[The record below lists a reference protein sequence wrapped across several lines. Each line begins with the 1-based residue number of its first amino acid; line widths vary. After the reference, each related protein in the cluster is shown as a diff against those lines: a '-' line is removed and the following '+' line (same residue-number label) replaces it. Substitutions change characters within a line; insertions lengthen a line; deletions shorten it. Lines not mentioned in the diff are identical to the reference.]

1 MEYLH
6 IDILKGCVKMT
17 GEERRAYIQKCITEA
32 DAPVSGLTLAGKLG
46 VSRQVIVQDIALLRA
61 SGLEIIATSNGYIVL
76 NSVKNEFKIKC
87 KNHKSDDELYD
98 ELQTIIDLGGKVK
111 DVIVEHP
118 TYGVLKA
125 DLNVA
130 TNRDLKNF
138 MQKAATN
145 EFKQLSLLSPDYHMH
160 TIEVDNDDIFEEI
173 QQELKAKNILF
184 E

>member
-1 MEYLH
+1 MSSN
-6 IDILKGCVKMT
+6 
-17 GEERRAYIQKCITEA
+17 ERREKLLQILNKS
-32 DAPVSGLTLAGKLG
+32 DKPVKGSDLSAELQ
-46 VSRQVIVQDIALLRA
+46 VSRQVVVKDIALLRA

-76 NSVKNEFKIKC
+76 DSVKNEFKIKC
-87 KNHKSDDELYD
+87 KNHNSDDELYD

-130 TNRDLKNF
+130 TNRDLRNF

-145 EFKQLSLLSPDYHMH
+145 EFKQLSVLSPDYHIH
-160 TIEVDNDDIFEEI
+160 TIEVDNDEIFEEI
-173 QQELKAKNILF
+173 QKELKLKNILF

>member
-1 MEYLH
+1 MSSNERREKLLQ
-6 IDILKGCVKMT
+6 ILKKSDKPVK
-17 GEERRAYIQKCITEA
+17 GSELSAELQ
-32 DAPVSGLTLAGKLG
+32 
-46 VSRQVIVQDIALLRA
+46 VSRQVVVKDIALLRA

-76 NSVKNEFKIKC
+76 DSVKNEFKIKC
-87 KNHKSDDELYD
+87 KNHNSDDELYD

-130 TNRDLKNF
+130 TNRDLRNF

-145 EFKQLSLLSPDYHMH
+145 EFKQLSVLSPDYHIH
-160 TIEVDNDDIFEEI
+160 TIEEI
-173 QQELKAKNILF
+173 QKELKLKNILF

>member
-1 MEYLH
+1 MSSNERREKLLQ
-6 IDILKGCVKMT
+6 ILKKSDKPVK
-17 GEERRAYIQKCITEA
+17 GSELSAQ
-32 DAPVSGLTLAGKLG
+32 LQ
-46 VSRQVIVQDIALLRA
+46 VSRQVVVKDIALLRA
-61 SGLEIIATSNGYIVL
+61 SGLEIIATSTGYIIL
-76 NSVKNEFKIKC
+76 DSVKNEFKIRC
-87 KNHKSDDELYD
+87 KNHNSDQELYE

-125 DLNVA
+125 ELNVT

-145 EFKQLSLLSPDYHMH
+145 EFKQLSVLSPDYHIH
-160 TIEVDNDDIFEEI
+160 TIEVDNDEIFEEI
-173 QQELKAKNILF
+173 KNELKLKNILF

>member
-1 MEYLH
+1 MSSNERREKLLQ
-6 IDILKGCVKMT
+6 ILKKSDKPVK
-17 GEERRAYIQKCITEA
+17 GSELSAQ
-32 DAPVSGLTLAGKLG
+32 LQ
-46 VSRQVIVQDIALLRA
+46 VSRQVVVKDIALLRA
-61 SGLEIIATSNGYIVL
+61 SGLEIIATSTGYIIL
-76 NSVKNEFKIKC
+76 DSVKNEFKIKC
-87 KNHKSDDELYD
+87 KNHNSDEELYE

-125 DLNVA
+125 ELNVT

-145 EFKQLSLLSPDYHMH
+145 EFKQLSVLSPDYHIH
-160 TIEVDNDDIFEEI
+160 TIEVDNEEIFEEI
-173 QQELKAKNILF
+173 KNELKLKNILF

>member
-1 MEYLH
+1 MSSNERREKLLQ
-6 IDILKGCVKMT
+6 ILKKSDKPVK
-17 GEERRAYIQKCITEA
+17 GSELSAELQ
-32 DAPVSGLTLAGKLG
+32 
-46 VSRQVIVQDIALLRA
+46 VSRQVVVKDIALLRA

-76 NSVKNEFKIKC
+76 DSVKNEFKIKC
-87 KNHKSDDELYD
+87 KNHNSDDELYD

-130 TNRDLKNF
+130 TNRDLRNF

-145 EFKQLSLLSPDYHMH
+145 EFKQLSVLSPDYHIH
-160 TIEVDNDDIFEEI
+160 TIEVDNDEIFEEI
-173 QQELKAKNILF
+173 QEELKLKNILF

>member
-1 MEYLH
+1 MSSNERREKLLQ
-6 IDILKGCVKMT
+6 ILKKSDKPVK
-17 GEERRAYIQKCITEA
+17 GSELSAELQ
-32 DAPVSGLTLAGKLG
+32 
-46 VSRQVIVQDIALLRA
+46 VSRQVVVKYIALLRA

-76 NSVKNEFKIKC
+76 DSVKNEFKIKC
-87 KNHKSDDELYD
+87 KNHNSDDELYD

-130 TNRDLKNF
+130 TNRDLRNF

-145 EFKQLSLLSPDYHMH
+145 EFKQLSVLSPDYHIH
-160 TIEVDNDDIFEEI
+160 TIEVDNDEIFEEI
-173 QQELKAKNILF
+173 QKELKLKNILF

>member
-1 MEYLH
+1 MGSNERREKLLQ
-6 IDILKGCVKMT
+6 ILKKSDKPVK
-17 GEERRAYIQKCITEA
+17 GSELSAELQ
-32 DAPVSGLTLAGKLG
+32 
-46 VSRQVIVQDIALLRA
+46 VSRQVVVKDIALLRA

-160 TIEVDNDDIFEEI
+160 TIEVDNDDRFEEI
-173 QQELKAKNILF
+173 QKELKAKNILF

>member
-1 MEYLH
+1 MSSNERREKLLQ
-6 IDILKGCVKMT
+6 ILKKSDKPVK
-17 GEERRAYIQKCITEA
+17 GSELSAELQ
-32 DAPVSGLTLAGKLG
+32 
-46 VSRQVIVQDIALLRA
+46 VSRQVVVKDIALLRA

-76 NSVKNEFKIKC
+76 DSVKNEFKIKC
-87 KNHKSDDELYD
+87 KNHNSDYELYD

-130 TNRDLKNF
+130 TNRDLRNF

-145 EFKQLSLLSPDYHMH
+145 EFKQLSVLSPDYHIH
-160 TIEVDNDDIFEEI
+160 TIEVDNDEIFEEI
-173 QQELKAKNILF
+173 QKELKLKNILF

>member
-1 MEYLH
+1 MSSNERREKLLQ
-6 IDILKGCVKMT
+6 ILKKSDKPVK
-17 GEERRAYIQKCITEA
+17 GSELSAELQ
-32 DAPVSGLTLAGKLG
+32 
-46 VSRQVIVQDIALLRA
+46 VSRQVVVKDIALLRA

-76 NSVKNEFKIKC
+76 DSVKNEFKIKC
-87 KNHKSDDELYD
+87 KNHNSDDELYD

-130 TNRDLKNF
+130 TNRDLRNF

-145 EFKQLSLLSPDYHMH
+145 EFKQLSVLSPDYHIH
-160 TIEVDNDDIFEEI
+160 TIEVDNYEIFEEI
-173 QQELKAKNILF
+173 QKELKLKNILF

>member
-1 MEYLH
+1 MSSNERREKLLQ
-6 IDILKGCVKMT
+6 ILKKSDKPVK
-17 GEERRAYIQKCITEA
+17 GSELSAELQ
-32 DAPVSGLTLAGKLG
+32 
-46 VSRQVIVQDIALLRA
+46 VSRQVVVKDIALLRA

-76 NSVKNEFKIKC
+76 DSVKNEFKIKC
-87 KNHKSDDELYD
+87 KNHNSDDELYD

-130 TNRDLKNF
+130 TNRDLRNF

-145 EFKQLSLLSPDYHMH
+145 EFKQLSVLSPDYHIH
-160 TIEVDNDDIFEEI
+160 TIEVDNDEIFEEI
-173 QQELKAKNILF
+173 QIELKLKNILF

>member
-1 MEYLH
+1 MSSNERREKLLQ
-6 IDILKGCVKMT
+6 ILKKSDKPVK
-17 GEERRAYIQKCITEA
+17 GSELSAELQ
-32 DAPVSGLTLAGKLG
+32 
-46 VSRQVIVQDIALLRA
+46 VSRQVVVKDIALLRA

-76 NSVKNEFKIKC
+76 DSVKNEFKIKC
-87 KNHKSDDELYD
+87 KNHNSDDELYD

-130 TNRDLKNF
+130 TNRDLRNF

-145 EFKQLSLLSPDYHMH
+145 EFKQLSVLSPDYHIH
-160 TIEVDNDDIFEEI
+160 TIEVDNDEIFEEI
-173 QQELKAKNILF
+173 QKELKLKNILF

>member
-1 MEYLH
+1 MSSNERREKLLQ
-6 IDILKGCVKMT
+6 ILKKSDKPVK
-17 GEERRAYIQKCITEA
+17 GSELSAELQ
-32 DAPVSGLTLAGKLG
+32 
-46 VSRQVIVQDIALLRA
+46 VSRQVVVKDIALLRA

-76 NSVKNEFKIKC
+76 DSVKNEFKIKC
-87 KNHKSDDELYD
+87 KNHNSDDELYD

-130 TNRDLKNF
+130 TNRDLRNF

-145 EFKQLSLLSPDYHMH
+145 EFKQLSVLSPDYHIH
-160 TIEVDNDDIFEEI
+160 TIEVDNDEIFEEI
-173 QQELKAKNILF
+173 KKELKLKNILF

>member
-1 MEYLH
+1 MSSNERRQKLLQ
-6 IDILKGCVKMT
+6 ILKKSDKPVK
-17 GEERRAYIQKCITEA
+17 GSELSAELQ
-32 DAPVSGLTLAGKLG
+32 
-46 VSRQVIVQDIALLRA
+46 VSRQVVVKDIALLRA

-76 NSVKNEFKIKC
+76 DSVKNEFKIKC
-87 KNHKSDDELYD
+87 KNHNSDDELYD

-130 TNRDLKNF
+130 TNRDLRNF

-145 EFKQLSLLSPDYHMH
+145 EFKQLSVLSPDYHIH
-160 TIEVDNDDIFEEI
+160 TIEVDNDEIFEEI
-173 QQELKAKNILF
+173 QKELKLKNILF

>member
-1 MEYLH
+1 MRSNERREKLLQ
-6 IDILKGCVKMT
+6 ILKKSDKPVK
-17 GEERRAYIQKCITEA
+17 GSELSAELQ
-32 DAPVSGLTLAGKLG
+32 
-46 VSRQVIVQDIALLRA
+46 VSRQVVVKDIALLRA

-76 NSVKNEFKIKC
+76 DSVKNEFKIKC
-87 KNHKSDDELYD
+87 KNHNSDDELYD

-130 TNRDLKNF
+130 TNRDLRNF

-145 EFKQLSLLSPDYHMH
+145 EFKQLSVLSPDYHIH
-160 TIEVDNDDIFEEI
+160 TIEVDNDEIFEEI
-173 QQELKAKNILF
+173 QKELKLKNILF

>member
-1 MEYLH
+1 MSSNERREKLLQ
-6 IDILKGCVKMT
+6 ILKKSDKPVK
-17 GEERRAYIQKCITEA
+17 GSELSAELQ
-32 DAPVSGLTLAGKLG
+32 
-46 VSRQVIVQDIALLRA
+46 VSRQVVVKDIALLRA
-61 SGLEIIATSNGYIVL
+61 SGLEIIATTNGYIVL
-76 NSVKNEFKIKC
+76 DSVKNEFKIKC
-87 KNHKSDDELYD
+87 KNHNSDDELYD

-130 TNRDLKNF
+130 TNRDLRNF

-145 EFKQLSLLSPDYHMH
+145 EFKQLSVLSPDYHIH
-160 TIEVDNDDIFEEI
+160 TIEVDNDEIFEEI
-173 QQELKAKNILF
+173 QKELKLKNILF

>member
-1 MEYLH
+1 MRNE
-6 IDILKGCVKMT
+6 LKRKKRKVITNSKKSDKPVK
-17 GEERRAYIQKCITEA
+17 GSELSAELQ
-32 DAPVSGLTLAGKLG
+32 
-46 VSRQVIVQDIALLRA
+46 VSRQVVVKDIALLRA

-76 NSVKNEFKIKC
+76 DSVKNEFKIKC
-87 KNHKSDDELYD
+87 KNHNSDDELYD

-130 TNRDLKNF
+130 TNRDLRNF

-145 EFKQLSLLSPDYHMH
+145 EFKQLSVLSPDYHIH
-160 TIEVDNDDIFEEI
+160 TIEVDNDEIFEEI
-173 QQELKAKNILF
+173 QKELKLKNILF

>member
-1 MEYLH
+1 MSSNERREKLLQ
-6 IDILKGCVKMT
+6 ILKKSDKPVK
-17 GEERRAYIQKCITEA
+17 GSELSVELQ
-32 DAPVSGLTLAGKLG
+32 
-46 VSRQVIVQDIALLRA
+46 VSRQVVVKDIALLRA

-76 NSVKNEFKIKC
+76 DSVKNEFKIKC
-87 KNHKSDDELYD
+87 KNHNSDDELYD

-130 TNRDLKNF
+130 TNRDLRNF

-145 EFKQLSLLSPDYHMH
+145 EFKQLSVLSPDYHIH
-160 TIEVDNDDIFEEI
+160 TIEVDNDEIFEEI
-173 QQELKAKNILF
+173 QKELKLKNILF

>member
-1 MEYLH
+1 MSSNERREKLLQ
-6 IDILKGCVKMT
+6 ILKKSDKPVK
-17 GEERRAYIQKCITEA
+17 GSELSAQ
-32 DAPVSGLTLAGKLG
+32 LQ
-46 VSRQVIVQDIALLRA
+46 VSRQVVVKDIALLRA
-61 SGLEIIATSNGYIVL
+61 SGLEIIATSTGYIIL
-76 NSVKNEFKIKC
+76 DSVKNEFKIKC
-87 KNHKSDDELYD
+87 KNHNSDEELYE

-125 DLNVA
+125 ELNVT

-145 EFKQLSLLSPDYHMH
+145 EFKQLSVLSPDYHIH
-160 TIEVDNDDIFEEI
+160 TIEVDNDEIFEEI
-173 QQELKAKNILF
+173 KNELKLKNILF

>member
-1 MEYLH
+1 MSSNERREKLLQ
-6 IDILKGCVKMT
+6 ILKKSDKPVK
-17 GEERRAYIQKCITEA
+17 GSELSAELQ
-32 DAPVSGLTLAGKLG
+32 
-46 VSRQVIVQDIALLRA
+46 VSRQVVVKDIALLRA

-76 NSVKNEFKIKC
+76 DSVKNEFKIKC
-87 KNHKSDDELYD
+87 KNHNSDDELYD
-98 ELQTIIDLGGKVK
+98 ELQTIIDLGGRVK

-130 TNRDLKNF
+130 TNRDLRNF

-145 EFKQLSLLSPDYHMH
+145 EFKQLSVLSPDYHIH
-160 TIEVDNDDIFEEI
+160 TIEVDNDEIFEEI
-173 QQELKAKNILF
+173 QKELKLKNILF

>member
-1 MEYLH
+1 MSSNERREKLLQ
-6 IDILKGCVKMT
+6 ILKKSDKPVK
-17 GEERRAYIQKCITEA
+17 GSELSAELQ
-32 DAPVSGLTLAGKLG
+32 
-46 VSRQVIVQDIALLRA
+46 VSRQVVVKDIALLRA

-76 NSVKNEFKIKC
+76 DSVKNEFKIKC
-87 KNHKSDDELYD
+87 KNHNSDDELYD

-130 TNRDLKNF
+130 TNRDLRNF

-145 EFKQLSLLSPDYHMH
+145 EFKQLSVLSPDYHIH
-160 TIEVDNDDIFEEI
+160 TLEVDNDEIFEEI
-173 QQELKAKNILF
+173 QKELKLKNILF

>member
-1 MEYLH
+1 MSSNERREKLLQ
-6 IDILKGCVKMT
+6 ILKKSDKPVK
-17 GEERRAYIQKCITEA
+17 GSELSAELQ
-32 DAPVSGLTLAGKLG
+32 
-46 VSRQVIVQDIALLRA
+46 VSRQVVVKDIALLRA

-76 NSVKNEFKIKC
+76 DSVKNEFKIKC
-87 KNHKSDDELYD
+87 KNHNSDDELYD

-130 TNRDLKNF
+130 TNRDLRNF

-145 EFKQLSLLSPDYHMH
+145 EFKQLSVLSPDYHIQ
-160 TIEVDNDDIFEEI
+160 TI
-173 QQELKAKNILF
+173 
-184 E
+184 

>member
-1 MEYLH
+1 MSSNERREKLLQ
-6 IDILKGCVKMT
+6 ILKKSDKPVK
-17 GEERRAYIQKCITEA
+17 GSELSAELQ
-32 DAPVSGLTLAGKLG
+32 
-46 VSRQVIVQDIALLRA
+46 VSRQVVVKDIALLRA

-76 NSVKNEFKIKC
+76 DSVKNEFKIKC
-87 KNHKSDDELYD
+87 KNHNSDDELYD

-130 TNRDLKNF
+130 TNRDLRNF

-145 EFKQLSLLSPDYHMH
+145 EFKQLSVLSPDYHIH
-160 TIEVDNDDIFEEI
+160 TIEVDNDEIF
-173 QQELKAKNILF
+173 
-184 E
+184 

>member
-1 MEYLH
+1 MSSNERREKLLQ
-6 IDILKGCVKMT
+6 ILKKSDKPVK
-17 GEERRAYIQKCITEA
+17 GSELSAELQ
-32 DAPVSGLTLAGKLG
+32 
-46 VSRQVIVQDIALLRA
+46 VSRQVVVKDIALLRA

-76 NSVKNEFKIKC
+76 DSVKNEFKIKC
-87 KNHKSDDELYD
+87 KTHNYYDELYD

-130 TNRDLKNF
+130 TNRDLRNF

-145 EFKQLSLLSPDYHMH
+145 EFKQLSVLSPDYHIH
-160 TIEVDNDDIFEEI
+160 TIEVDNDEIFEEI
-173 QQELKAKNILF
+173 QKELKLKNILF

>member
-1 MEYLH
+1 MSSN
-6 IDILKGCVKMT
+6 
-17 GEERRAYIQKCITEA
+17 ERREKLLQIPKKS
-32 DAPVSGLTLAGKLG
+32 DKPVKGSELSAELQ
-46 VSRQVIVQDIALLRA
+46 VSRQVVVKDIALLRA

-76 NSVKNEFKIKC
+76 DSVKNEFKIKC
-87 KNHKSDDELYD
+87 KNHNSDDELYD

-130 TNRDLKNF
+130 TNRDLRNF

-145 EFKQLSLLSPDYHMH
+145 EFKQLSVLSPDYHIH
-160 TIEVDNDDIFEEI
+160 TIEVDNDEIFEEI
-173 QQELKAKNILF
+173 QKELKLKNILF